1 MKSVILEKI
10 ISAEQKINSVLQ
22 DYKDPWSLPEA
33 SIWVEN
39 KFHDM
44 ILIKKSSDVYDL
56 LADPATV
63 TAVKHAPFFTIL
75 TCGWAAPLD
84 DSDVAPS
91 KHKER
96 RRVRLVVGASVTGV
110 ASVLRFKD
118 NPDEI
123 VTDENKAKGSLA
135 DAVWDLLKE
144 KLRAENENN

>member
-10 ISAEQKINSVLQ
+10 ISAEEKITSVLN
-22 DYKDPWSLPEA
+22 DYKDPWNLPES
-33 SIWVEN
+33 SIWIEN

-44 ILIKKSSDVYDL
+44 ILIKKSGDVYDL
-56 LADPATV
+56 LADPSTV
-63 TAVKHAPFFTIL
+63 TAIKYAPFFTIV
-75 TCGWAAPLD
+75 TTGWAAPMD

-91 KHKER
+91 QHKKR
-96 RRVRLVVGASVTGV
+96 RRVRLAVGASVTGV
-110 ASVLRFKD
+110 ASVLRFQD

-144 KLRAENENN
+144 KLRAENGDN

>member
-10 ISAEQKINSVLQ
+10 VSAEEKITSVLK
-22 DYKDPWSLPEA
+22 DYKDPWNLPES
-33 SIWVEN
+33 SIWIEN

-44 ILIKKSSDVYDL
+44 ILIKKSGDVYDL
-56 LADPATV
+56 LADSSTV
-63 TAVKHAPFFTIL
+63 TAIKHAPFFTIV
-75 TCGWAAPLD
+75 TTGWAAPMD

-91 KHKER
+91 QHKKR
-96 RRVRLVVGASVTGV
+96 RRVRLSIGASVTGV
-110 ASVLRFKD
+110 ASVMRFQD

-123 VTDENKAKGSLA
+123 VADENKAKGSLA

>member
-22 DYKDPWSLPEA
+22 DYKDPWSLPEC
-33 SIWVEN
+33 SIWIEN

-44 ILIKKSSDVYDL
+44 ILIKKSGDVYDL
-56 LADPATV
+56 LADPTTV
-63 TAVKHAPFFTIL
+63 AAVKHAPFFTIL

-84 DSDVAPS
+84 DSDVTPS

-144 KLRAENENN
+144 KLKAENENN